1 MKKFFAIVVAPLALA
16 VAILYFVL
24 TVIGAVISAV
34 AAVAGGT
41 LDGFTEYFSDVL
53 DKDE

>member
-1 MKKFFAIVVAPLALA
+1 MKKFFAIVVAPLVLA

-24 TVIGAVISAV
+24 TVIGAVID

-53 DKDE
+53 DEDE